1 MRTMTS
7 NLLTI
12 IVSGPSGA
20 GKSTLLSFL
29 PKEEFYFSV
38 SHTTRPPRNTEKHG
52 EDYYFVDEKTFVEM
66 IERED
71 FLEWVKVHSYYYG
84 TSKGE
89 IAKAKSLRK
98 HLVFD
103 VEVIGAG
110 KLKSYFGEEAI
121 TIFIAPPDFETLKK
135 RLISRGTESEE
146 KIKERLERAR
156 FELAFAGFYDY
167 IVINDDL
174 ERAKEHLFSI
184 IRAEL
189 CKPSKVFSKLKALF

>member
-1 MRTMTS
+1 MSS

-12 IVSGPSGA
+12 IVSGPSGV

-38 SHTTRPPRNTEKHG
+38 SHTTRPPRNNEKDG
-52 EDYYFVDEKTFVEM
+52 EDYYFVEEKTFLEM
-66 IERED
+66 IEGGD

-89 IAKAKSLRK
+89 ITKANTLGK

-110 KLKSYFGEEAI
+110 KLKSYFGEGAV

-156 FELAFAGFYDY
+156 FELSFAGFYDY
-167 IVINDDL
+167 VVINDDL
-174 ERAKEHLFSI
+174 ERAKERLFSI
-184 IRAEL
+184 IKAEL
-189 CKPSKVFSKLKALF
+189 CKPSKVFAKLKDLF